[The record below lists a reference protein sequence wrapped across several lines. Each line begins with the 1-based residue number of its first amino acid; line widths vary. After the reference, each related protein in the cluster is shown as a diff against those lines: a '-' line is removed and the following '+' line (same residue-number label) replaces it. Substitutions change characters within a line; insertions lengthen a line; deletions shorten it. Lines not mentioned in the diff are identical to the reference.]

1 MRPRA
6 ETACVGN
13 YSEIEVAECHFSS
26 FHLLSTLV
34 AIFTPTSPSSYP
46 RPLFEGRLTPPTCPW
61 EPNGSIHRSRDPQQS
76 LAPDPIHPMRQ
87 IQHLELLSTGAAAIS
102 LNEVIDW
109 KPHPIFLSDPEWRLF
124 FLLYACSMACGTA
137 SCGDSLIQEL
147 WSILSLT
154 LGAFPGNIVYQP
166 TPRSG
171 KRSQSRSLEQMPLI
185 YVSLLGSPGDI

>member
-1 MRPRA
+1 MRA

-61 EPNGSIHRSRDPQQS
+61 EHNGSIHRSRDPQQS

-102 LNEVIDW
+102 LVIDRN
-109 KPHPIFLSDPEWRLF
+109 PHLDHGLPEFSRNRFEGVMQAMISCSCFPRFSCQELF
-124 FLLYACSMACGTA
+124 FLESSMP
-137 SCGDSLIQEL
+137 I
-147 WSILSLT
+147 WH
-154 LGAFPGNIVYQP
+154 
-166 TPRSG
+166 
-171 KRSQSRSLEQMPLI
+171 
-185 YVSLLGSPGDI
+185 